1 MKKQSAGST
10 EKNNPPRIIESDL
23 AQLKGPRS
31 MVWSDCVGAGRIG
44 EGLRESWRKQLEQCH
59 REFGFRYL
67 RAHGLLH
74 DEMRVY
80 NEDKNGNP
88 VYNFMY
94 IDDVYDFLL
103 SIGMKPFVELGF
115 MPEKLASDNFK
126 DERDGKN
133 ENTVFWWKANVTPP
147 KKYEKW
153 DALIKTLVQHWTDRY
168 GAEEVKTWRFEV
180 WNEPNLNIFW
190 RLAEKDRLPE
200 YLKLYEHTAK
210 AVKSVNKD
218 YPVGGPSGAGPVFI
232 EELIDYC
239 NKKKLPLDF
248 ITYHTY
254 GLGDGPSGLDQY
266 GNRTL
271 YLHPSLHYVCDEAN
285 LPLPAIASKSKKKLP
300 VYITEWNSSYSP
312 VDPVHDS
319 FFAGPFILE
328 QLRNTESLDSMS
340 FWTFT
345 DIFEENGP
353 APRPFHG
360 GFGLISYQGVP
371 KAAYWAYK
379 YLSLLGGTETVSSD
393 KSSYVCR
400 DDKGGVQVLFWDL
413 THPTDGGKISNQQFF
428 FKTVPAVDKGEASVI
443 LHHLPAGQY
452 NVKVFMIGYQQN
464 DPYTLWLNA
473 GAPADLSRDDIEELK
488 KCSDMEP
495 VFQSDLNAEDMVT
508 LTMPIQANSVYF
520 ITLTP
525 IKLRPVAPVAKPAPA
540 KKAEPVKK
548 VEDKAPAKKAEPVK
562 KAEDKA
568 PAKKAEPVKKAED
581 KAPAKAAPPAKASE
595 KKAEL
600 VKKPEPAKKAE
611 PVKKAEVK
619 APAKP
624 AAKPAPAKPAA
635 KPAVPAKKAEV
646 KPPAKPTA
654 KPAPAK
660 AAPKAP
666 AKAAAKAPAKPA
678 AKPAAKAPV
687 KPAAK
692 PATKAPAKAPAKP
705 AAKPATKAPAK
716 APAKAAPKAP
726 VKPAAKPAT
735 KTPAKAPAKVAPQAP
750 AKPATKAPAKPA
762 AKAPAKAP
770 AKPAAK
776 PAAKAPAK
784 APAKPAAKV
793 PAKKAAKK

>member
-1 MKKQSAGST
+1 MKKQTAASPAK
-10 EKNNPPRIIESDL
+10 KNETRVIESDL
-23 AQLKGPRS
+23 SQLKGPRS

-44 EGLRESWRKQLEQCH
+44 EGLRESWRKQLEHCH
-59 REFGFRYL
+59 KEFGFRYL

-80 NEDKNGNP
+80 TEDKKGNP

-115 MPEKLASDNFK
+115 MPEKLASDSFK
-126 DERDGKN
+126 DERPNFN
-133 ENTVFWWKANVTPP
+133 EDTVFWWKANVTPP

-168 GAEEVKTWRFEV
+168 GADEVKTWRFEV

-266 GNRTL
+266 GNRKL
-271 YLHPSLHYVCDEAN
+271 FLHPSLHYVCDEAN
-285 LPLPAIASKSKKKLP
+285 KPLSAIVKKSKKKLP

-328 QLRNTESLDSMS
+328 QLRNTEALDSMS

-360 GFGLISYQGVP
+360 GFGLMSYQGIP

-379 YLSLLGGTETVSSD
+379 YLSLLGSTEVVSSD

-400 DDKGGVQVLFWDL
+400 DDKGGVQILFWDL
-413 THPTDGGKISNQQFF
+413 SHPTDGGKVSNQDFF
-428 FKTVPAVDKGEASVI
+428 FKTVPAADKGQASVV
-443 LHHLPAGQY
+443 LHNLPAGEY
-452 NVKVFMIGYQQN
+452 DIKVHMIGFQQN

-473 GAPADLSRDDIEELK
+473 GAPSDLTREDVEELK
-488 KCSDMEP
+488 KNSAMEP
-495 VFQSDLNAEDMVT
+495 VFQTAMKVQDKVT

-520 ITLTP
+520 ISLTP
-525 IKLRPVAPVAKPAPA
+525 IKLDPVKAAPVKKAEAKKAEAKPAAKPAEKPAPAKKVEAKPAAKPVAKPAPA
-540 KKAEPVKK
+540 KKAEEKPAA
-548 VEDKAPAKKAEPVK
+548 KAPAKKAEEK
-562 KAEDKA
+562 TAAKA
-568 PAKKAEPVKKAED
+568 PAKKAEVKPAP
-581 KAPAKAAPPAKASE
+581 KAPAKKSAPVKPVAKPSASA
-595 KKAEL
+595 KKAE
-600 VKKPEPAKKAE
+600 VKPAAPVKPVAKSAAPAKKSAPAKPVAKPAAPEKKSAPAKPVAKPAPAKKAE
-611 PVKKAEVK
+611 VKPAAKPVAKKSAPAPAKKAAPAPAKKVAPPK
-619 APAKP
+619 PAAKSAPKAPAKKVAPAPAKKAPAKTAPKAPAKKSAPAKP
-624 AAKPAPAKPAA
+624 AAKP
-635 KPAVPAKKAEV
+635 V
-646 KPPAKPTA
+646 
-654 KPAPAK
+654 
-660 AAPKAP
+660 
-666 AKAAAKAPAKPA
+666 
-678 AKPAAKAPV
+678 
-687 KPAAK
+687 AK
-692 PATKAPAKAPAKP
+692 PATKAPAKK
-705 AAKPATKAPAK
+705 
-716 APAKAAPKAP
+716 
-726 VKPAAKPAT
+726 
-735 KTPAKAPAKVAPQAP
+735 
-750 AKPATKAPAKPA
+750 
-762 AKAPAKAP
+762 
-770 AKPAAK
+770 
-776 PAAKAPAK
+776 
-784 APAKPAAKV
+784 
-793 PAKKAAKK
+793 PAKKK

>member
-1 MKKQSAGST
+1 MKKQTAASPAK
-10 EKNNPPRIIESDL
+10 KNETRVIESDL
-23 AQLKGPRS
+23 SQLKGPRS

-44 EGLRESWRKQLEQCH
+44 EGLRESWRKQLEHCH
-59 REFGFRYL
+59 KEFGFRYL

-80 NEDKNGNP
+80 TEDKKGNP

-115 MPEKLASDNFK
+115 MPEKLASDSFK
-126 DERDGKN
+126 DERPNFN
-133 ENTVFWWKANVTPP
+133 EDTVFWWKANVTPP

-168 GAEEVKTWRFEV
+168 GADEVKTWRFEV

-239 NKKKLPLDF
+239 NKKKVPLDF

-266 GNRTL
+266 GNRKL
-271 YLHPSLHYVCDEAN
+271 FLHPSLHYVCDSAN
-285 LPLPAIASKSKKKLP
+285 QPLPAIAKKGEKKLP

-328 QLRNTESLDSMS
+328 QLRNTEALDSMS

-360 GFGLISYQGVP
+360 GFGLMSYQGIP

-379 YLSLLGGTETVSSD
+379 YLSLLGSTEVVSSD

-400 DDKGGVQVLFWDL
+400 DEKGGVQILFWDL
-413 THPTDGGKISNQQFF
+413 SHPTNGGKVSNQDFF
-428 FKTVPAVDKGEASVI
+428 FKTVPATDKGQASVV
-443 LHHLPAGQY
+443 LHNLPAGEY
-452 NVKVFMIGYQQN
+452 DIKVHMIGFQQN

-473 GAPADLSRDDIEELK
+473 GAPSDLTREDVEELK
-488 KCSDMEP
+488 KNSAMEP
-495 VFQSDLNAEDMVT
+495 VFQTAMKVQDKVT
-508 LTMPIQANSVYF
+508 LTMPVQANSVYF
-520 ITLTP
+520 ISLTP
-525 IKLRPVAPVAKPAPA
+525 IKLDPVKAAPAKKAEVKKAESKPAAKPVEKAVSAKKAEAKPVAKPAAPVKKAEAKPVAKPVAKAPAKAAASAKKAAPVKPAAKSAPAKVASKPAAKPAAKAPSTPVAKPAAKAPAKKVAPAPAKKAPAKPVAMAPAKKAAPAPAKKAPAKPIAKPVAKPAPA
-540 KKAEPVKK
+540 KKA
-548 VEDKAPAKKAEPVK
+548 
-562 KAEDKA
+562 
-568 PAKKAEPVKKAED
+568 
-581 KAPAKAAPPAKASE
+581 
-595 KKAEL
+595 
-600 VKKPEPAKKAE
+600 
-611 PVKKAEVK
+611 
-619 APAKP
+619 PAKP
-624 AAKPAPAKPAA
+624 AAKPVVKAPVKKTPAKPVA
-635 KPAVPAKKAEV
+635 KPV
-646 KPPAKPTA
+646 A

-660 AAPKAP
+660 K
-666 AKAAAKAPAKPA
+666 
-678 AKPAAKAPV
+678 
-687 KPAAK
+687 
-692 PATKAPAKAPAKP
+692 
-705 AAKPATKAPAK
+705 
-716 APAKAAPKAP
+716 
-726 VKPAAKPAT
+726 
-735 KTPAKAPAKVAPQAP
+735 
-750 AKPATKAPAKPA
+750 
-762 AKAPAKAP
+762 
-770 AKPAAK
+770 
-776 PAAKAPAK
+776 
-784 APAKPAAKV
+784 
-793 PAKKAAKK
+793 PAKKK

>member
-1 MKKQSAGST
+1 MKKQTAVSPAK
-10 EKNNPPRIIESDL
+10 KNETRVIESDL

-44 EGLRESWRKQLEQCH
+44 EGLRESWRKQLEHCH
-59 REFGFRYL
+59 KEFGFRYL

-80 NEDKNGNP
+80 TEDKKGNP

-115 MPEKLASDNFK
+115 MPEKLASDSFK
-126 DERDGKN
+126 DERPNFN
-133 ENTVFWWKANVTPP
+133 EDTVFWWKANVTPP

-168 GAEEVKTWRFEV
+168 GADEVKTWRFEV

-239 NKKKLPLDF
+239 NKKKVPLDF

-266 GNRTL
+266 GNRKL
-271 YLHPSLHYVCDEAN
+271 FLHPSLHYVCDCAN
-285 LPLPAIASKSKKKLP
+285 QPLPAIVKKGKKKLP

-328 QLRNTESLDSMS
+328 QLRNTEALDSMS

-360 GFGLISYQGVP
+360 GFGLMSYQGIP

-379 YLSLLGGTETVSSD
+379 YLSLLGGTELVSSD

-400 DDKGGVQVLFWDL
+400 DEKGGVQVLFWDL
-413 THPTDGGKISNQQFF
+413 SHPTDGGKVSNQDFF
-428 FKTVPAVDKGEASVI
+428 FKTVPATNKGEASVV
-443 LHHLPAGQY
+443 LHHLPAGEY
-452 NVKVFMIGYQQN
+452 DVKVYMIGFQQN

-473 GAPADLSRDDIEELK
+473 GAPSDLTREDVEEIK
-488 KCSDMEP
+488 KNSAMEP
-495 VFQSDLNAEDMVT
+495 VFQSGIKVDGMVT
-508 LTMPIQANSVYF
+508 LTMPLQTNSVYF
-520 ITLTP
+520 INLTP
-525 IKLRPVAPVAKPAPA
+525 TKLTPVKPSPVKKAEAKPAEKAPAKKTEAKPAEKAPAKAAAKPAEKPAPA
-540 KKAEPVKK
+540 KKAEAKPAAKPAEK
-548 VEDKAPAKKAEPVK
+548 PAPAKKAEAKPAAK
-562 KAEDKA
+562 PAEKPA
-568 PAKKAEPVKKAED
+568 PAKKAEAKPAAKPAEKPAPAKKAEAKPAAKPAPANAD
-581 KAPAKAAPPAKASE
+581 SKAPAKAVA
-595 KKAEL
+595 
-600 VKKPEPAKKAE
+600 PAKKAA
-611 PVKKAEVK
+611 PAPAKKAAPAKPAVKPAPANAASKAPAKAVAPAKKAAPAPAKTAPAKPAVKPVAKAPAKPVAPAKK

-624 AAKPAPAKPAA
+624 AAKPT
-635 KPAVPAKKAEV
+635 PAKKV
-646 KPPAKPTA
+646 
-654 KPAPAK
+654 
-660 AAPKAP
+660 
-666 AKAAAKAPAKPA
+666 
-678 AKPAAKAPV
+678 
-687 KPAAK
+687 
-692 PATKAPAKAPAKP
+692 
-705 AAKPATKAPAK
+705 
-716 APAKAAPKAP
+716 
-726 VKPAAKPAT
+726 
-735 KTPAKAPAKVAPQAP
+735 
-750 AKPATKAPAKPA
+750 PAKPA
-762 AKAPAKAP
+762 AKAPAK
-770 AKPAAK
+770 
-776 PAAKAPAK
+776 
-784 APAKPAAKV
+784 
-793 PAKKAAKK
+793 KAAKKK

>member
-1 MKKQSAGST
+1 MKKQTAVSPAK
-10 EKNNPPRIIESDL
+10 KNEPRIIESDL
-23 AQLKGPRS
+23 TQLKGPRS

-44 EGLRESWRKQLEQCH
+44 EGLRDSWRKQLEHCH
-59 REFGFRYL
+59 KEFGFRYL

-80 NEDKNGNP
+80 TEDKNGKP

-115 MPEKLASDNFK
+115 MPEKLASVPSADTK
-126 DERDGKN
+126 PGDA
-133 ENTVFWWKANVTPP
+133 TVFWWKANVTPP
-147 KKYEKW
+147 AKYEKW
-153 DALIKTLVQHWTDRY
+153 DALIRTLVQHWTDRY
-168 GAEEVKTWRFEV
+168 GADELKTWRFEV

-190 RLAEKDRLPE
+190 RLSDEKRLPE

-254 GLGDGPSGLDQY
+254 GLGDGPSGLDQF
-266 GNRTL
+266 GNRKL
-271 YLHPSLHYVCDEAN
+271 FLHPSLHYVCDMAN
-285 LPLPAIASKSKKKLP
+285 QPLPAIVKKAKKKLP

-328 QLRNTESLDSMS
+328 QLRNTEALDSMS

-360 GFGLISYQGVP
+360 GFGLMSYQGIP

-379 YLSLLGGTETVSSD
+379 YLSLLGSTEVVSSD

-400 DDKGGVQVLFWDL
+400 DEKGGVQVLFWDL
-413 THPTDGGKISNQQFF
+413 THPTDGGKVSNQDFF
-428 FKTVPAVDKGEASVI
+428 FKTVPATANGEASVV
-443 LHHLPAGQY
+443 LHHLPAGEY
-452 NVKVFMIGYQQN
+452 DIKVFMIGHQQN

-473 GAPADLSRDDIEELK
+473 GAPADLTREDVEELK
-488 KCSDMEP
+488 KNSAMEP
-495 VFQSDLNAEDMVT
+495 VFQADMNVQDMVT
-508 LTMPIQANSVYF
+508 LTMPIQTNSVYF

-525 IKLRPVAPVAKPAPA
+525 KKLLPVKPAPAKATEPAKKAEAKAPAKPAPA
-540 KKAEPVKK
+540 KATEPAKKAEA
-548 VEDKAPAKKAEPVK
+548 KAPAKPAPAKAAEPAKKAEAKAPAKPAPAKAAEPVK
-562 KAEDKA
+562 KAEAKA
-568 PAKKAEPVKKAED
+568 PAKPAPAKAAEPVKKAEA
-581 KAPAKAAPPAKASE
+581 KAPAKPAAKPAAPAKSA
-595 KKAEL
+595 A
-600 VKKPEPAKKAE
+600 PAKKAE
-611 PVKKAEVK
+611 AK

-624 AAKPAPAKPAA
+624 AAKPAPAKAVAPAKKAPAKPAA
-635 KPAVPAKKAEV
+635 KPV
-646 KPPAKPTA
+646 
-654 KPAPAK
+654 
-660 AAPKAP
+660 P
-666 AKAAAKAPAKPA
+666 AKAAAPAKKAPAKPA
-678 AKPAAKAPV
+678 AKPAPAKAAV
-687 KPAAK
+687 PAK
-692 PATKAPAKAPAKP
+692 KAPAKP
-705 AAKPATKAPAK
+705 AAKPA
-716 APAKAAPKAP
+716 PAKAA
-726 VKPAAKPAT
+726 
-735 KTPAKAPAKVAPQAP
+735 APAK
-750 AKPATKAPAKPA
+750 
-762 AKAPAKAP
+762 KAP

-776 PAAKAPAK
+776 PAPAKAAAPAKK
-784 APAKPAAKV
+784 APAKPAAKPAPAKAAA
-793 PAKKAAKK
+793 PAKKAPAKPAAKKK

>member
-1 MKKQSAGST
+1 MKKQTAASPAK
-10 EKNNPPRIIESDL
+10 KNETRVIESDL
-23 AQLKGPRS
+23 SQLKGPRS

-44 EGLRESWRKQLEQCH
+44 EGLRESWRKQLEHCH
-59 REFGFRYL
+59 KEFGFRYL

-80 NEDKNGNP
+80 TEDKKGNP

-115 MPEKLASDNFK
+115 MPEKLASDSFK
-126 DERDGKN
+126 DERPNFN
-133 ENTVFWWKANVTPP
+133 EDTVFWWKANVTPP

-168 GAEEVKTWRFEV
+168 GADEVKTWRFEV

-266 GNRTL
+266 GNRKL
-271 YLHPSLHYVCDEAN
+271 FLHPSLHYVCDEAN
-285 LPLPAIASKSKKKLP
+285 KPLSAIVKKSKKKLP

-328 QLRNTESLDSMS
+328 QLRNTEALDSMS

-360 GFGLISYQGVP
+360 GFGLMSYQGIP

-379 YLSLLGGTETVSSD
+379 YLSLLGSTEVVSSD

-400 DDKGGVQVLFWDL
+400 DDKGGVQILFWDL
-413 THPTDGGKISNQQFF
+413 SHPTDGGKVSNQDFF
-428 FKTVPAVDKGEASVI
+428 FKTVPATDKGEASVV
-443 LHHLPAGQY
+443 LHHLPAGEY
-452 NVKVFMIGYQQN
+452 DIKVHMIGFQQN

-473 GAPADLSRDDIEELK
+473 GAPSDLTREDVEELK
-488 KCSDMEP
+488 KNSAMEP
-495 VFQSDLNAEDMVT
+495 VFQTAMKVQDKVT

-520 ITLTP
+520 ISLTP
-525 IKLRPVAPVAKPAPA
+525 IKLDPVKAAPVKKAEAKKAEAKPAAKPAEKPAPAKKVEAKPAAKPVAKPAPA
-540 KKAEPVKK
+540 KKAEEKPAA
-548 VEDKAPAKKAEPVK
+548 KAPAKKAEEK
-562 KAEDKA
+562 TAAKA
-568 PAKKAEPVKKAED
+568 PAKKAEVKPAP
-581 KAPAKAAPPAKASE
+581 KAPAKKSAPVKPVAKPSASA
-595 KKAEL
+595 KKAE
-600 VKKPEPAKKAE
+600 VKPAAPVKPVAKSAAPAKKSAPAKPVAKPAAPEKKSAPAKPVAKPAPAKKAE
-611 PVKKAEVK
+611 VKPAAKPVAKKSAPAPAKKAAPAPAKKVAPPK
-619 APAKP
+619 PAAKSAPKAPAKKVAPAPAKKAPAKTAPKAPAKKSAPAKP
-624 AAKPAPAKPAA
+624 AAKP
-635 KPAVPAKKAEV
+635 V
-646 KPPAKPTA
+646 
-654 KPAPAK
+654 
-660 AAPKAP
+660 
-666 AKAAAKAPAKPA
+666 
-678 AKPAAKAPV
+678 
-687 KPAAK
+687 AK
-692 PATKAPAKAPAKP
+692 PATKAPAKK
-705 AAKPATKAPAK
+705 
-716 APAKAAPKAP
+716 
-726 VKPAAKPAT
+726 
-735 KTPAKAPAKVAPQAP
+735 
-750 AKPATKAPAKPA
+750 
-762 AKAPAKAP
+762 
-770 AKPAAK
+770 
-776 PAAKAPAK
+776 
-784 APAKPAAKV
+784 
-793 PAKKAAKK
+793 PAKKK

>member
-1 MKKQSAGST
+1 MKKQTAVSPAT
-10 EKNNPPRIIESDL
+10 KNEPRVIESDL
-23 AQLKGPRS
+23 SQLKGPRS

-44 EGLRESWRKQLEQCH
+44 EGLRDSWRKQLEHCH
-59 REFGFRYL
+59 KEFGFRYL

-80 NEDKNGNP
+80 SEDKNGKP

-115 MPEKLASDNFK
+115 MPEKLASVPSADTK
-126 DERDGKN
+126 PGDA
-133 ENTVFWWKANVTPP
+133 TVFWWKANVTPP

-153 DALIKTLVQHWTDRY
+153 DALIKALVQHWTDRY
-168 GAEEVKTWRFEV
+168 GADELKTWRFEV

-190 RLAEKDRLPE
+190 RLSDDERLPE
-200 YLKLYEHTAK
+200 YLRLYEHTAK

-254 GLGDGPSGLDQY
+254 GLGDGPSGLDQF
-266 GNRTL
+266 GNRKL
-271 YLHPSLHYVCDEAN
+271 FLHESLHYVCDMAN
-285 LPLPAIASKSKKKLP
+285 QPLPAILKKGKKKLP

-328 QLRNTESLDSMS
+328 QLRNTEALDSMS

-360 GFGLISYQGVP
+360 GFGLMSYQGIP

-379 YLSLLGGTETVSSD
+379 YLSLLGNTEVVSSD

-413 THPTDGGKISNQQFF
+413 THPTDGGKVSNQDFF
-428 FKTVPAVDKGEASVI
+428 FKTVPATAKGEASVV
-443 LHHLPAGQY
+443 LHHLPAGEY
-452 NVKVFMIGYQQN
+452 DIKVFMIGFQQN

-473 GAPADLSRDDIEELK
+473 GAPVDLTREDVEELK
-488 KCSDMEP
+488 KNSAMEP
-495 VFQSDLNAEDMVT
+495 VFQSNMNIEGMVS
-508 LTMPIQANSVYF
+508 LTMPVQANSVYF

-525 IKLRPVAPVAKPAPA
+525 IKLAPVKPAPA
-540 KKAEPVKK
+540 KKEEA
-548 VEDKAPAKKAEPVK
+548 
-562 KAEDKA
+562 
-568 PAKKAEPVKKAED
+568 
-581 KAPAKAAPPAKASE
+581 
-595 KKAEL
+595 
-600 VKKPEPAKKAE
+600 
-611 PVKKAEVK
+611 K

-624 AAKPAPAKPAA
+624 AAKPAPAK
-635 KPAVPAKKAEV
+635 KGE
-646 KPPAKPTA
+646 
-654 KPAPAK
+654 
-660 AAPKAP
+660 
-666 AKAAAKAPAKPA
+666 AKAPAKPV
-678 AKPAAKAPV
+678 AKP
-687 KPAAK
+687 
-692 PATKAPAKAPAKP
+692 APAKAPAKP
-705 AAKPATKAPAK
+705 AAKPA
-716 APAKAAPKAP
+716 
-726 VKPAAKPAT
+726 
-735 KTPAKAPAKVAPQAP
+735 PAKV
-750 AKPATKAPAKPA
+750 PAKPA
-762 AKAPAKAP
+762 AKSAPAKAP
-770 AKPAAK
+770 AKPAVK
-776 PAAKAPAK
+776 PAPAK
-784 APAKPAAKV
+784 KG
-793 PAKKAAKK
+793 AKK

>member
-1 MKKQSAGST
+1 MKKQTAVSPAK
-10 EKNNPPRIIESDL
+10 KNEPRVIESDL
-23 AQLKGPRS
+23 SQLKGPRS

-44 EGLRESWRKQLEQCH
+44 EGLRDSWRKQLEHCH
-59 REFGFRYL
+59 KEFGFRYL

-80 NEDKNGNP
+80 SEDKKGNP

-115 MPEKLASDNFK
+115 MPEKLASDNFH
-126 DERDGKN
+126 DDRPDFN

-168 GAEEVKTWRFEV
+168 GAEELKTWRFEV

-190 RLAEKDRLPE
+190 RLSDDERLPE

-254 GLGDGPSGLDQY
+254 GLGDGPSGLDQF
-266 GNRTL
+266 GNRKL
-271 YLHPSLHYVCDEAN
+271 FLHPSLHYVCDMAN
-285 LPLPAIASKSKKKLP
+285 QPLPAIAKKGKKKLP

-328 QLRNTESLDSMS
+328 QLRNTEALDSMS

-360 GFGLISYQGVP
+360 GFGLMSYQGIP

-379 YLSLLGGTETVSSD
+379 YLSLLGSTEVVSSD

-413 THPTDGGKISNQQFF
+413 THPTDGGKVSNQDFF
-428 FKTVPAVDKGEASVI
+428 FKTVPATAKGEASVV
-443 LHHLPAGQY
+443 LHHLPAGEY
-452 NVKVFMIGYQQN
+452 NIKVFMIGFQQN

-473 GAPADLSRDDIEELK
+473 GAPVDLTREDVEELK
-488 KCSDMEP
+488 KNSAMEP
-495 VFQSDLNAEDMVT
+495 VFQSDMSIEGMVT
-508 LTMPIQANSVYF
+508 LTMPVQANSVYF

-525 IKLRPVAPVAKPAPA
+525 TKLAPVKAAPAKKAETKPAAKPAEKAPAKPASKPAPAKEAAPAKKAAEKAPVKPAAKPAPA
-540 KKAEPVKK
+540 KKA
-548 VEDKAPAKKAEPVK
+548 VE
-562 KAEDKA
+562 
-568 PAKKAEPVKKAED
+568 
-581 KAPAKAAPPAKASE
+581 
-595 KKAEL
+595 
-600 VKKPEPAKKAE
+600 
-611 PVKKAEVK
+611 K

-624 AAKPAPAKPAA
+624 AAKPAPAK
-635 KPAVPAKKAEV
+635 KAVE
-646 KPPAKPTA
+646 
-654 KPAPAK
+654 
-660 AAPKAP
+660 
-666 AKAAAKAPAKPA
+666 KAPAKPA
-678 AKPAAKAPV
+678 AKPAPAK
-687 KPAAK
+687 
-692 PATKAPAKAPAKP
+692 KAPAKP
-705 AAKPATKAPAK
+705 AAKPAPAK
-716 APAKAAPKAP
+716 
-726 VKPAAKPAT
+726 
-735 KTPAKAPAKVAPQAP
+735 
-750 AKPATKAPAKPA
+750 
-762 AKAPAKAP
+762 KAP

-776 PAAKAPAK
+776 PAPAK
-784 APAKPAAKV
+784 QGG
-793 PAKKAAKK
+793 KK

>member
-1 MKKQSAGST
+1 MKKQTAASPAK
-10 EKNNPPRIIESDL
+10 KNETRVIESDL
-23 AQLKGPRS
+23 SQLKGPRS

-44 EGLRESWRKQLEQCH
+44 EGLRESWRKQLEHCH
-59 REFGFRYL
+59 KEFGFRYL

-80 NEDKNGNP
+80 TEDKKGNP

-115 MPEKLASDNFK
+115 MPEKLASDKFK
-126 DERDGKN
+126 DERADFN
-133 ENTVFWWKANVTPP
+133 EDTVFWWKANVTPP

-168 GAEEVKTWRFEV
+168 GADEVKTWRFEV

-239 NKKKLPLDF
+239 NKKKVPLDF

-266 GNRTL
+266 GNRKL
-271 YLHPSLHYVCDEAN
+271 FLHPSLHYVCDEAN
-285 LPLPAIASKSKKKLP
+285 KPLSAIVKKGKKKLP

-328 QLRNTESLDSMS
+328 QLRNTEALDSMS

-360 GFGLISYQGVP
+360 GFGLMSYQGIP

-379 YLSLLGGTETVSSD
+379 YLSLLGSTELVSSD

-400 DDKGGVQVLFWDL
+400 DEKGGVQVLFWDL
-413 THPTDGGKISNQQFF
+413 SHPTDGGKVSNQDFF
-428 FKTVPAVDKGEASVI
+428 FKTVPAANKGEASVV
-443 LHHLPAGQY
+443 LHHLPAGEY
-452 NVKVFMIGYQQN
+452 DVKVYMIGFQQN

-473 GAPADLSRDDIEELK
+473 GAPADLTREDVEEIK
-488 KCSDMEP
+488 KNSAMEP
-495 VFQSDLNAEDMVT
+495 VFQSGIKVDGMVT

-520 ITLTP
+520 ISLTP
-525 IKLRPVAPVAKPAPA
+525 IKLAPVKAAPVKKAEAKPAAKPVEKAAPA
-540 KKAEPVKK
+540 KKAEAKHA
-548 VEDKAPAKKAEPVK
+548 EKAPAEKAEPKKAEAKPVAK
-562 KAEDKA
+562 
-568 PAKKAEPVKKAED
+568 PAAKPV
-581 KAPAKAAPPAKASE
+581 
-595 KKAEL
+595 
-600 VKKPEPAKKAE
+600 
-611 PVKKAEVK
+611 
-619 APAKP
+619 AKP
-624 AAKPAPAKPAA
+624 AAKPAPAK
-635 KPAVPAKKAEV
+635 KAEV
-646 KPPAKPTA
+646 KPAAKVAPAKKSAPVKASDKSVA
-654 KPAPAK
+654 KPVAKPAAKASAKPVAKPAAKPVAKAVANPAAPAKKSAPAKASAKPVAKASAKKAAPAPAK
-660 AAPKAP
+660 KSAPAKASAKPVAKAP
-666 AKAAAKAPAKPA
+666 AKKAAPAPAKKSAPAKASAKPVAKAPAKKAAPAKPA
-678 AKPAAKAPV
+678 AK
-687 KPAAK
+687 
-692 PATKAPAKAPAKP
+692 
-705 AAKPATKAPAK
+705 
-716 APAKAAPKAP
+716 
-726 VKPAAKPAT
+726 
-735 KTPAKAPAKVAPQAP
+735 
-750 AKPATKAPAKPA
+750 

-770 AKPAAK
+770 AKK
-776 PAAKAPAK
+776 
-784 APAKPAAKV
+784 
-793 PAKKAAKK
+793 AKK

>member
-1 MKKQSAGST
+1 MKKQTAASPAK
-10 EKNNPPRIIESDL
+10 KNETRVIESDL
-23 AQLKGPRS
+23 SQLKGPRS

-44 EGLRESWRKQLEQCH
+44 EGLRESWRKQLEHCH
-59 REFGFRYL
+59 KEFGFRYL

-80 NEDKNGNP
+80 TEDKKGNP

-115 MPEKLASDNFK
+115 MPEKLASDSFK
-126 DERDGKN
+126 DERPDFN
-133 ENTVFWWKANVTPP
+133 EDTVFWWKANVTPP

-153 DALIKTLVQHWTDRY
+153 DALIRTLVQHWTDRY
-168 GAEEVKTWRFEV
+168 GADEVKTWRFEV

-239 NKKKLPLDF
+239 NKKKVPLDF

-266 GNRTL
+266 GNRKL
-271 YLHPSLHYVCDEAN
+271 FLHPSLHYVCDSAN
-285 LPLPAIASKSKKKLP
+285 QPLPAIVKKGKKKLP

-328 QLRNTESLDSMS
+328 QLRNTEALDSMS

-360 GFGLISYQGVP
+360 GFGLMSYQGIP

-379 YLSLLGGTETVSSD
+379 YLSLLGNTELVSSD

-400 DDKGGVQVLFWDL
+400 DEKGGVQVLFWDL
-413 THPTDGGKISNQQFF
+413 SHPTDGGKVSNQDFF
-428 FKTVPAVDKGEASVI
+428 FKTVPATNKGEASVV
-443 LHHLPAGQY
+443 LHHLPAGEY
-452 NVKVFMIGYQQN
+452 DVKVHMIGFQQN

-473 GAPADLSRDDIEELK
+473 GAPADLTREDVEEIK
-488 KCSDMEP
+488 KNSAMEP
-495 VFQSDLNAEDMVT
+495 VFQSGIKVDGMVT

-520 ITLTP
+520 ISLTP
-525 IKLRPVAPVAKPAPA
+525 TKLAPVKAAPAKTAEAKPAAKPVEKAAPAKTAEAKPAAKPVEKAAPA
-540 KKAEPVKK
+540 KKAE
-548 VEDKAPAKKAEPVK
+548 
-562 KAEDKA
+562 
-568 PAKKAEPVKKAED
+568 
-581 KAPAKAAPPAKASE
+581 
-595 KKAEL
+595 
-600 VKKPEPAKKAE
+600 
-611 PVKKAEVK
+611 
-619 APAKP
+619 AKP
-624 AAKPAPAKPAA
+624 AAKPVEKAAPAKKPEAKTAEKAPVKAAAPAKKEEVKPAA
-635 KPAVPAKKAEV
+635 KAAPAKKAEV
-646 KPPAKPTA
+646 KPAAPAKKAAPAKPVA
-654 KPAPAK
+654 KPV
-660 AAPKAP
+660 
-666 AKAAAKAPAKPA
+666 AKAPAKPVA
-678 AKPAAKAPV
+678 KAVAKPVAPAKKAAPAKAPV
-687 KPAAK
+687 KPV
-692 PATKAPAKAPAKP
+692 AKAPAK
-705 AAKPATKAPAK
+705 KAS
-716 APAKAAPKAP
+716 P
-726 VKPAAKPAT
+726 V
-735 KTPAKAPAKVAPQAP
+735 
-750 AKPATKAPAKPA
+750 KAPAKPVAKA
-762 AKAPAKAP
+762 APAKKSAPAKPVAKPASKPVAPAKKSAPVKAPAKKSAP
-770 AKPAAK
+770 AKPVAK
-776 PAAKAPAK
+776 AKAPVKAPAK
-784 APAKPAAKV
+784 K
-793 PAKKAAKK
+793 AKK

>member
-1 MKKQSAGST
+1 MKKQTAVSPAK
-10 EKNNPPRIIESDL
+10 KNEPRVIESDL
-23 AQLKGPRS
+23 SQLKGPRS

-44 EGLRESWRKQLEQCH
+44 EGLRESWRKQLEHCH
-59 REFGFRYL
+59 KEFGFRYL

-80 NEDKNGNP
+80 SEDKNGKP

-115 MPEKLASDNFK
+115 MPEKLASVPSADTK
-126 DERDGKN
+126 PGDA
-133 ENTVFWWKANVTPP
+133 TVFWWKANVTPP

-168 GAEEVKTWRFEV
+168 GAEELKTWRFEV

-190 RLAEKDRLPE
+190 RLSDEERLPE

-254 GLGDGPSGLDQY
+254 GLGDGPSGLDQF
-266 GNRTL
+266 GNRKL
-271 YLHPSLHYVCDEAN
+271 FLHPSLHYVCDMAN
-285 LPLPAIASKSKKKLP
+285 QPLPVIEKKGKKKLP

-328 QLRNTESLDSMS
+328 QLRNTEALDSMS

-360 GFGLISYQGVP
+360 GFGLMSYQGIP

-379 YLSLLGGTETVSSD
+379 YLSLLGNTEVVSSD

-413 THPTDGGKISNQQFF
+413 THPTDGGKVSNQDFF
-428 FKTVPAVDKGEASVI
+428 FKTVPATANGETSVI
-443 LHHLPAGQY
+443 LHHLPAGKY
-452 NVKVFMIGYQQN
+452 DIKVFMIGFQQN

-473 GAPADLSRDDIEELK
+473 GAPTDLTREDVEELK
-488 KCSDMEP
+488 KNSAMEP
-495 VFQSDLNAEDMVT
+495 VFQSDMDVEGMVT
-508 LTMPIQANSVYF
+508 LTMPVQTNSVYF

-525 IKLRPVAPVAKPAPA
+525 IKLAPVKAAPARKAEAKPAVKAPEKKAEAKPVAKPAENPAPA
-540 KKAEPVKK
+540 KAAE
-548 VEDKAPAKKAEPVK
+548 KAPAKKAE
-562 KAEDKA
+562 
-568 PAKKAEPVKKAED
+568 
-581 KAPAKAAPPAKASE
+581 AKAAAKPAE
-595 KKAEL
+595 KP
-600 VKKPEPAKKAE
+600 VPA
-611 PVKKAEVK
+611 KKAEVK

-624 AAKPAPAKPAA
+624 AAKPAPAKKAEVKAPAKPAA
-635 KPAVPAKKAEV
+635 KPAPAKKAEVKAPAKPAAKPAPAKATEKAPAKKAEAKAPVKPVAKPAAKPAAKTAPAKAAPAKKAEVKAPAKPVPAKKAEV
-646 KPPAKPTA
+646 KAPAKPAA

-660 AAPKAP
+660 KAEVKAP
-666 AKAAAKAPAKPA
+666 AKPAAKPAPAKKPAAKPAAKPAPAKKAEAKAPAKPA
-678 AKPAAKAPV
+678 AKPAAK
-687 KPAAK
+687 
-692 PATKAPAKAPAKP
+692 TAPAKKGG
-705 AAKPATKAPAK
+705 
-716 APAKAAPKAP
+716 
-726 VKPAAKPAT
+726 
-735 KTPAKAPAKVAPQAP
+735 
-750 AKPATKAPAKPA
+750 
-762 AKAPAKAP
+762 
-770 AKPAAK
+770 
-776 PAAKAPAK
+776 
-784 APAKPAAKV
+784 
-793 PAKKAAKK
+793 KK

>member
-1 MKKQSAGST
+1 MKKQTAASPAK
-10 EKNNPPRIIESDL
+10 KNEPRVIESDL
-23 AQLKGPRS
+23 SQLKGPRS

-44 EGLRESWRKQLEQCH
+44 EGLRDSWRKQLEHCH
-59 REFGFRYL
+59 KEFGFRYL

-80 NEDKNGNP
+80 TEDKKGNP

-115 MPEKLASDNFK
+115 MPEKLASASFK

-133 ENTVFWWKANVTPP
+133 EDTVFWWKANVTPP

-153 DALIKTLVQHWTDRY
+153 DALIRTLVQHWTDRY
-168 GAEEVKTWRFEV
+168 GANEVKTWRFEV

-266 GNRTL
+266 GNRKL
-271 YLHPSLHYVCDEAN
+271 FLHSSLHYVSDCAN
-285 LPLPAIASKSKKKLP
+285 QPLQAIAKKGKKKLP

-360 GFGLISYQGVP
+360 GFGLMSYQGIP

-379 YLSLLGGTETVSSD
+379 YLSLLGSTEVVSSD

-400 DDKGGVQVLFWDL
+400 DEKGGVQVLFWDL
-413 THPTDGGKISNQQFF
+413 SHPTDGGKVSNQDFF
-428 FKTVPAVDKGEASVI
+428 FKTVPAADKGKASVV
-443 LHHLPAGQY
+443 LHNLPAGEY
-452 NVKVFMIGYQQN
+452 DIKVHMIGFQQN

-473 GAPADLSRDDIEELK
+473 GAPSDLTREDVEELK
-488 KCSDMEP
+488 KNSAMDP
-495 VFQSDLNAEDMVT
+495 VFQTSMKVQDMVT

-520 ITLTP
+520 ISLTP
-525 IKLRPVAPVAKPAPA
+525 IKLDPVKAAPA
-540 KKAEPVKK
+540 KKADTKPAAKPV
-548 VEDKAPAKKAEPVK
+548 EQAAPAKKA
-562 KAEDKA
+562 DT
-568 PAKKAEPVKKAED
+568 
-581 KAPAKAAPPAKASE
+581 
-595 KKAEL
+595 
-600 VKKPEPAKKAE
+600 
-611 PVKKAEVK
+611 
-619 APAKP
+619 
-624 AAKPAPAKPAA
+624 
-635 KPAVPAKKAEV
+635 KPAVLPKKS
-646 KPPAKPTA
+646 T
-654 KPAPAK
+654 
-660 AAPKAP
+660 
-666 AKAAAKAPAKPA
+666 
-678 AKPAAKAPV
+678 
-687 KPAAK
+687 
-692 PATKAPAKAPAKP
+692 PAKAPAKP
-705 AAKPATKAPAK
+705 
-716 APAKAAPKAP
+716 
-726 VKPAAKPAT
+726 V
-735 KTPAKAPAKVAPQAP
+735 
-750 AKPATKAPAKPA
+750 AKPA

-770 AKPAAK
+770 AKPVAKPEAKAPAKAPAKPVAK

-784 APAKPAAKV
+784 APAKSVAKPAAKAPAKAAPAKAPAKPV
-793 PAKKAAKK
+793 AKPAAKAPAKKAAPAKASAKAVAKPAAKAPAKKAKK

>member
-1 MKKQSAGST
+1 MKKQTAASPAK
-10 EKNNPPRIIESDL
+10 KNETRVIESDL
-23 AQLKGPRS
+23 SQLKGPRS

-44 EGLRESWRKQLEQCH
+44 EGLRESWRKQLEHCH
-59 REFGFRYL
+59 KEFGFRYL

-80 NEDKNGNP
+80 TEDKKGNP

-115 MPEKLASDNFK
+115 MPEKLASDSFK
-126 DERDGKN
+126 DERPDFN
-133 ENTVFWWKANVTPP
+133 EDTVFWWKANVTPP

-153 DALIKTLVQHWTDRY
+153 DALIRTLVQHWTDRY
-168 GAEEVKTWRFEV
+168 GADEVKTWRFEV

-239 NKKKLPLDF
+239 NEKKVPLDF

-266 GNRTL
+266 GNRKL
-271 YLHPSLHYVCDEAN
+271 FLHPSLHYVCDSAN
-285 LPLPAIASKSKKKLP
+285 QPLPAIVKKGKKKLP

-328 QLRNTESLDSMS
+328 QLRNTEALDSMS

-360 GFGLISYQGVP
+360 GFGLMSYQGIP

-379 YLSLLGGTETVSSD
+379 YLSLLGNTELVSSD

-400 DDKGGVQVLFWDL
+400 DEKGGVQVLFWDL
-413 THPTDGGKISNQQFF
+413 SHPTDGGKVSNQDFF
-428 FKTVPAVDKGEASVI
+428 FKTVPATNKGEASVV
-443 LHHLPAGQY
+443 LHHLPAGEY
-452 NVKVFMIGYQQN
+452 DVKVHMIGFQQN

-473 GAPADLSRDDIEELK
+473 GAPADLTREDVEEIK
-488 KCSDMEP
+488 KNSAMEP
-495 VFQSDLNAEDMVT
+495 VFQSGIKVDGMVT

-520 ITLTP
+520 ISLTP
-525 IKLRPVAPVAKPAPA
+525 TKLAPVKAAPAKTAEAKPAAKPVEKAAPAKTAEAKPAAKPVEKAAPA
-540 KKAEPVKK
+540 KKAE
-548 VEDKAPAKKAEPVK
+548 
-562 KAEDKA
+562 
-568 PAKKAEPVKKAED
+568 
-581 KAPAKAAPPAKASE
+581 
-595 KKAEL
+595 
-600 VKKPEPAKKAE
+600 
-611 PVKKAEVK
+611 
-619 APAKP
+619 AKP
-624 AAKPAPAKPAA
+624 AAKPVEKAAPAKKPEAKTAEKAPVKAAAPAKKEEVKPAA
-635 KPAVPAKKAEV
+635 KAAPAKKAEV
-646 KPPAKPTA
+646 KPAAPAKKAAPAKPVA
-654 KPAPAK
+654 KPV
-660 AAPKAP
+660 
-666 AKAAAKAPAKPA
+666 AKAPAKPVA
-678 AKPAAKAPV
+678 KAVAKPVAPAKKVAPAKAPV
-687 KPAAK
+687 KPV
-692 PATKAPAKAPAKP
+692 AKAPAK
-705 AAKPATKAPAK
+705 KAS
-716 APAKAAPKAP
+716 P
-726 VKPAAKPAT
+726 V
-735 KTPAKAPAKVAPQAP
+735 
-750 AKPATKAPAKPA
+750 KAPAKPVAKA
-762 AKAPAKAP
+762 APAKKSAPAKPVAKPASKPVAPAKKSAPVKAPAKKSAP
-770 AKPAAK
+770 AKPVAK
-776 PAAKAPAK
+776 AKAPVKAPAK
-784 APAKPAAKV
+784 K
-793 PAKKAAKK
+793 AKK

>member
-1 MKKQSAGST
+1 MKKQSAVST
-10 EKNNPPRIIESDL
+10 DKKKAPRIIESDL

-59 REFGFRYL
+59 KEFGFRYL

-80 NEDKNGNP
+80 NEDKNGKP

-115 MPEKLASDNFK
+115 MPEKLASKPAPEFDN
-126 DERDGKN
+126 G
-133 ENTVFWWKANVTPP
+133 TVFWWKANVTPP
-147 KKYEKW
+147 AKYEKW
-153 DALIKTLVQHWTDRY
+153 DALVKALVQHWTDRY

-180 WNEPNLNIFW
+180 WNEPNLEIFW
-190 RLAEKDRLPE
+190 RLSEEKRLPE
-200 YLKLYEHTAK
+200 YLKLYEHTVK

-254 GLGDGPSGLDQY
+254 GLGDGPSGLDQF

-271 YLHPSLHYVCDEAN
+271 YLNPSLHYVCDEAN
-285 LPLPAIASKSKKKLP
+285 QPLPAIKAKGQKKLP

-328 QLRNTESLDSMS
+328 QLRNTEALDSMS

-360 GFGLISYQGVP
+360 GFGLMSYQGVP

-379 YLSLLGGTETVSSD
+379 YLSLLGGTELVSSD

-400 DDKGGVQVLFWDL
+400 DEKGGIQVLFWDL
-413 THPTDGGKISNQQFF
+413 THPTDGGKVSNQQFF
-428 FKTVPAVDKGEASVI
+428 FKTVPASDKGKASVI
-443 LHHLPAGQY
+443 LHHVPAGEY
-452 NVKVFMIGYQQN
+452 DVKVFMIGCQQS

-473 GAPADLSRDDIEELK
+473 GSPNDLSREDIEELK
-488 KCSDMEP
+488 KCSAMEP
-495 VFQSDLNAEDMVT
+495 VFQSALSADGMVT
-508 LTMPIQANSVYF
+508 LTMPIQTNSVYF

-525 IKLRPVAPVAKPAPA
+525 TKLFP
-540 KKAEPVKK
+540 KKAEPAKQPEPVKK
-548 VEDKAPAKKAEPVK
+548 AEAPAKKAEPVK
-562 KAEDKA
+562 KAEA
-568 PAKKAEPVKKAED
+568 PAKKAEPVKKAE
-581 KAPAKAAPPAKASE
+581 A
-595 KKAEL
+595 
-600 VKKPEPAKKAE
+600 PAKKAE
-611 PVKKAEVK
+611 PVKKAEKAPAKSAAKPAPAKKAEVK

-624 AAKPAPAKPAA
+624 AAKPAP
-635 KPAVPAKKAEV
+635 VKKAE
-646 KPPAKPTA
+646 
-654 KPAPAK
+654 
-660 AAPKAP
+660 
-666 AKAAAKAPAKPA
+666 KAPAKPA
-678 AKPAAKAPV
+678 AKPAPAK
-687 KPAAK
+687 
-692 PATKAPAKAPAKP
+692 KAEKAPAKP
-705 AAKPATKAPAK
+705 AAKPVAK
-716 APAKAAPKAP
+716 APVKTPA
-726 VKPAAKPAT
+726 KPAAKPAPV
-735 KTPAKAPAKVAPQAP
+735 KKAA
-750 AKPATKAPAKPA
+750 KAPAKPA
-762 AKAPAKAP
+762 PAKKAEKAVAKAPAKAP

-776 PAAKAPAK
+776 PVVKAPAK
-784 APAKPAAKV
+784 APAKKAT
-793 PAKKAAKK
+793 KK

>member
-1 MKKQSAGST
+1 MKKQTAVSPAK
-10 EKNNPPRIIESDL
+10 KNEPRVIESDL
-23 AQLKGPRS
+23 SQLKGPRS

-44 EGLRESWRKQLEQCH
+44 EGLRDSWRKQLEHCH
-59 REFGFRYL
+59 KEFGFRYL

-80 NEDKNGNP
+80 SEDKNGKP

-94 IDDVYDFLL
+94 IDYVYDFLL

-115 MPEKLASDNFK
+115 MPEKLASGKFK
-126 DERDGKN
+126 DERPDKN

-147 KKYEKW
+147 EKYEKW

-168 GAEEVKTWRFEV
+168 GADEVKTWRFEV

-266 GNRTL
+266 GNRKL
-271 YLHPSLHYVCDEAN
+271 FLHPSLHYVSDCAN
-285 LPLPAIASKSKKKLP
+285 QPLPAIAKKGKKKLP

-328 QLRNTESLDSMS
+328 QLRNTEALDSMS

-360 GFGLISYQGVP
+360 GFGLMSYQGIP

-379 YLSLLGGTETVSSD
+379 YLSLLGSAEFVSSD
-393 KSSYVCR
+393 ASSYVCR
-400 DDKGGVQVLFWDL
+400 DEKGGVQVLFWDL
-413 THPTDGGKISNQQFF
+413 THPTNGGKVSNQDFF
-428 FKTVPAVDKGEASVI
+428 FKTVPATEKGEASVI
-443 LHHLPAGQY
+443 LHHLPAGEY
-452 NVKVFMIGYQQN
+452 NIKIYMIGYQQN

-473 GAPADLSRDDIEELK
+473 GAPADLTREDVEELK
-488 KCSDMEP
+488 KNSAMEP
-495 VFQSDLNAEDMVT
+495 VFQSDMNVEGMLT

-520 ITLTP
+520 ISLTP
-525 IKLRPVAPVAKPAPA
+525 IKL
-540 KKAEPVKK
+540 
-548 VEDKAPAKKAEPVK
+548 
-562 KAEDKA
+562 
-568 PAKKAEPVKKAED
+568 
-581 KAPAKAAPPAKASE
+581 
-595 KKAEL
+595 
-600 VKKPEPAKKAE
+600 
-611 PVKKAEVK
+611 
-619 APAKP
+619 
-624 AAKPAPAKPAA
+624 
-635 KPAVPAKKAEV
+635 
-646 KPPAKPTA
+646 
-654 KPAPAK
+654 
-660 AAPKAP
+660 
-666 AKAAAKAPAKPA
+666 
-678 AKPAAKAPV
+678 APV

-692 PATKAPAKAPAKP
+692 PAPTKKAEAKAPAKP
-705 AAKPATKAPAK
+705 AEKPAPAKKAEAK
-716 APAKAAPKAP
+716 APAKPS
-726 VKPAAKPAT
+726 
-735 KTPAKAPAKVAPQAP
+735 PAKAV
-750 AKPATKAPAKPA
+750 
-762 AKAPAKAP
+762 AKAP
-770 AKPAAK
+770 AKPAEK
-776 PAAKAPAK
+776 PAPAKKAEAKAPAK
-784 APAKPAAKV
+784 KAPAKKI
-793 PAKKAAKK
+793 AKK

>member
-1 MKKQSAGST
+1 MKKQTAVSPAK
-10 EKNNPPRIIESDL
+10 KNEPRVIESDL
-23 AQLKGPRS
+23 LQLKGPRS

-44 EGLRESWRKQLEQCH
+44 EGLRDSWRKQLEHCH
-59 REFGFRYL
+59 KEFGFRYL

-80 NEDKNGNP
+80 TEDKKGNP

-115 MPEKLASDNFK
+115 MPEKLASDSFK

-133 ENTVFWWKANVTPP
+133 EDTVFWWKANVTPP

-153 DALIKTLVQHWTDRY
+153 DDLIKTLVQHWTDRY
-168 GAEEVKTWRFEV
+168 GADEVKTWRFEV

-239 NKKKLPLDF
+239 NKKKVPLDF

-266 GNRTL
+266 GNRKL
-271 YLHPSLHYVCDEAN
+271 FLHESLHYVCDCAN
-285 LPLPAIASKSKKKLP
+285 QPLPAIVKKGKKKLP

-328 QLRNTESLDSMS
+328 QLRNTEALDSMS

-360 GFGLISYQGVP
+360 GFGLMSYQGIP

-379 YLSLLGGTETVSSD
+379 YLSLLGNTEIVSSD

-400 DDKGGVQVLFWDL
+400 DEKGGVQVLFWDL
-413 THPTDGGKISNQQFF
+413 SHPTDGGKVSNQDFF
-428 FKTVPAVDKGEASVI
+428 FKTVPAADKGEASVV
-443 LHHLPAGQY
+443 LHNLPAGEY
-452 NVKVFMIGYQQN
+452 DIKVHMIGFQQN

-473 GAPADLSRDDIEELK
+473 GAPSDLTREDVEELK
-488 KCSDMEP
+488 KNSAMEP
-495 VFQSDLNAEDMVT
+495 VFQANMKVQDMVT
-508 LTMPIQANSVYF
+508 LTMPLQANSVYF
-520 ITLTP
+520 ISLTP
-525 IKLRPVAPVAKPAPA
+525 IKLAPVKAAPA
-540 KKAEPVKK
+540 KKAEAKKTEAKPAEKAPEKKAEVKAPVKPAAK
-548 VEDKAPAKKAEPVK
+548 SAPEKKAEAKAPAKPAAKP
-562 KAEDKA
+562 A
-568 PAKKAEPVKKAED
+568 PA
-581 KAPAKAAPPAKASE
+581 
-595 KKAEL
+595 
-600 VKKPEPAKKAE
+600 
-611 PVKKAEVK
+611 KKAEVK

-624 AAKPAPAKPAA
+624 AAKPAPAK
-635 KPAVPAKKAEV
+635 KAEV
-646 KPPAKPTA
+646 KPVA

-660 AAPKAP
+660 KVEVKAP
-666 AKAAAKAPAKPA
+666 AKPAAKPVTKAPAKPAAKPVTTKKAEAKAPAKPA
-678 AKPAAKAPV
+678 AKPAPKAPA

-692 PATKAPAKAPAKP
+692 PVTTKKAEAKAPAKP
-705 AAKPATKAPAK
+705 AAKPVTKAPA
-716 APAKAAPKAP
+716 
-726 VKPAAKPAT
+726 KPAAKPAP
-735 KTPAKAPAKVAPQAP
+735 KAP
-750 AKPATKAPAKPA
+750 AKPAAKPAPKAPAKPVAKTAPKAPAKPA
-762 AKAPAKAP
+762 AKAPAK
-770 AKPAAK
+770 
-776 PAAKAPAK
+776 KAS
-784 APAKPAAKV
+784 
-793 PAKKAAKK
+793 KK

>member
-1 MKKQSAGST
+1 MKKQTAASPAK
-10 EKNNPPRIIESDL
+10 KNETRVIESDL
-23 AQLKGPRS
+23 SQLKGPRS

-44 EGLRESWRKQLEQCH
+44 EGLRESWRKQLEHCH
-59 REFGFRYL
+59 KEFGFRYL

-80 NEDKNGNP
+80 TEDKKGNP

-115 MPEKLASDNFK
+115 MPEKLASDKFK
-126 DERDGKN
+126 DERADFN
-133 ENTVFWWKANVTPP
+133 EDTVFWWKANVTPP

-168 GAEEVKTWRFEV
+168 GADEVKTWRFEV

-239 NKKKLPLDF
+239 NKKKVPLDF

-266 GNRTL
+266 GNRKL
-271 YLHPSLHYVCDEAN
+271 FLHPSLHYVCDEAN
-285 LPLPAIASKSKKKLP
+285 KPLSAIVKKGKKKLP

-328 QLRNTESLDSMS
+328 QLRNTEALDSMS

-360 GFGLISYQGVP
+360 GFGLMSYQGIP

-379 YLSLLGGTETVSSD
+379 YLSLLGSTELVSSD

-400 DDKGGVQVLFWDL
+400 DEKGGVQVLFWDL
-413 THPTDGGKISNQQFF
+413 SHPTDGGKVSNQDFF
-428 FKTVPAVDKGEASVI
+428 FKTVPAANKGEASVV
-443 LHHLPAGQY
+443 LHHLPAGEY
-452 NVKVFMIGYQQN
+452 DVKVYMIGFQQN

-473 GAPADLSRDDIEELK
+473 GAPADLTREDVEEIK
-488 KCSDMEP
+488 KNSAMEP
-495 VFQSDLNAEDMVT
+495 VFQSGIKVDGMVT

-520 ITLTP
+520 ISLTP
-525 IKLRPVAPVAKPAPA
+525 IKLAPVKAAPVKKAEAKPAAKPVEKAAPA
-540 KKAEPVKK
+540 KKAEAKHA
-548 VEDKAPAKKAEPVK
+548 EKAPAEKAEPKKAEAKPAAKPAAKPV
-562 KAEDKA
+562 
-568 PAKKAEPVKKAED
+568 
-581 KAPAKAAPPAKASE
+581 
-595 KKAEL
+595 
-600 VKKPEPAKKAE
+600 
-611 PVKKAEVK
+611 
-619 APAKP
+619 AKP
-624 AAKPAPAKPAA
+624 AAKPAPAK
-635 KPAVPAKKAEV
+635 KAEV
-646 KPPAKPTA
+646 KPAAKVAPAKKSAPVKAPDKSVA
-654 KPAPAK
+654 KPVAKPAAKPVAKPAAKPVAKAVANPAAPAKKSAPVKPVAKPVAKAPAKKAAPAPAK
-660 AAPKAP
+660 KSAPAKASAKPVAKAP
-666 AKAAAKAPAKPA
+666 AKKAAPAPAKKTPVKPVAKPVAKAPAKKAAPAKPA
-678 AKPAAKAPV
+678 AK
-687 KPAAK
+687 
-692 PATKAPAKAPAKP
+692 
-705 AAKPATKAPAK
+705 
-716 APAKAAPKAP
+716 
-726 VKPAAKPAT
+726 
-735 KTPAKAPAKVAPQAP
+735 
-750 AKPATKAPAKPA
+750 

-770 AKPAAK
+770 AKK
-776 PAAKAPAK
+776 
-784 APAKPAAKV
+784 
-793 PAKKAAKK
+793 AKK

>member
-1 MKKQSAGST
+1 MKKQTAVSPAK
-10 EKNNPPRIIESDL
+10 KNEPRVIESDL
-23 AQLKGPRS
+23 SQLKGPRS

-44 EGLRESWRKQLEQCH
+44 EGLRESWRKQLEHCH
-59 REFGFRYL
+59 KEFGFRYL

-80 NEDKNGNP
+80 SEDKKGNP

-115 MPEKLASDNFK
+115 MPEKLASDSFK
-126 DERDGKN
+126 DERPNFN
-133 ENTVFWWKANVTPP
+133 EDTVFWWKANVTPP

-153 DALIKTLVQHWTDRY
+153 DALIRTLVQHWTDRY
-168 GAEEVKTWRFEV
+168 GADEVKTWRFEV

-239 NKKKLPLDF
+239 NKKKVPLDF

-266 GNRTL
+266 GNRKL
-271 YLHPSLHYVCDEAN
+271 FLHPSLHYVCDCAN
-285 LPLPAIASKSKKKLP
+285 QPLPAIVKKGKKKLP

-328 QLRNTESLDSMS
+328 QLRNTEALDSMS

-360 GFGLISYQGVP
+360 GFGLMSYQGIP

-379 YLSLLGGTETVSSD
+379 YLSLLGSTELVSSD

-400 DDKGGVQVLFWDL
+400 DEKGGVQVLFWDL
-413 THPTDGGKISNQQFF
+413 THPTDGGKVSNQDFF
-428 FKTVPAVDKGEASVI
+428 FKTVPATNKGEASVV
-443 LHHLPAGQY
+443 LHHLPAGEY
-452 NVKVFMIGYQQN
+452 DIKVHMIGFQQN

-473 GAPADLSRDDIEELK
+473 GAPADLSREDVEEIK
-488 KCSDMEP
+488 KNSAMEP
-495 VFQSDLNAEDMVT
+495 VFQSAIKVDGMVT

-520 ITLTP
+520 ISLTP
-525 IKLRPVAPVAKPAPA
+525 IKLAPVKAAAPAKKAEAKAPAKPAAPAKKAEAKAPAKPAPA
-540 KKAEPVKK
+540 KKAEAKPAEKKAEAKPAVKPAPAK
-548 VEDKAPAKKAEPVK
+548 APAKPAPAKKAEV
-562 KAEDKA
+562 KA
-568 PAKKAEPVKKAED
+568 PAKPAEKKAEAKPAAKPAPA
-581 KAPAKAAPPAKASE
+581 KAPAKPVAKPAAKVPAKPAVNPAS
-595 KKAEL
+595 A
-600 VKKPEPAKKAE
+600 PAK
-611 PVKKAEVK
+611 K

-624 AAKPAPAKPAA
+624 AAKPAPAKKVEVKA
-635 KPAVPAKKAEV
+635 PAKKAA
-646 KPPAKPTA
+646 PA
-654 KPAPAK
+654 APAK
-660 AAPKAP
+660 KAPAKKAAPAAPAKKAPAKIVAKPAPKAP
-666 AKAAAKAPAKPA
+666 AKAAPAPAK
-678 AKPAAKAPV
+678 
-687 KPAAK
+687 
-692 PATKAPAKAPAKP
+692 KAPAKAPAK
-705 AAKPATKAPAK
+705 
-716 APAKAAPKAP
+716 
-726 VKPAAKPAT
+726 
-735 KTPAKAPAKVAPQAP
+735 TPAKAPAK
-750 AKPATKAPAKPA
+750 KPAR
-762 AKAPAKAP
+762 
-770 AKPAAK
+770 
-776 PAAKAPAK
+776 
-784 APAKPAAKV
+784 
-793 PAKKAAKK
+793 KK

>member
-1 MKKQSAGST
+1 MKKQTAVSPAK
-10 EKNNPPRIIESDL
+10 KNEPRVIESDL

-44 EGLRESWRKQLEQCH
+44 EGLRESWRKQLEHCH
-59 REFGFRYL
+59 KEFGFRYL

-80 NEDKNGNP
+80 SEDKKGNP

-115 MPEKLASDNFK
+115 MPEKLASDSFK
-126 DERDGKN
+126 DERPNFN
-133 ENTVFWWKANVTPP
+133 EDTVFWWKANVTPP

-153 DALIKTLVQHWTDRY
+153 DALIRTLVQHWTDRY
-168 GAEEVKTWRFEV
+168 GADEVKTWRFEV

-239 NKKKLPLDF
+239 NKKKVPLDF

-266 GNRTL
+266 GNRKL
-271 YLHPSLHYVCDEAN
+271 FLHPSLHYVCDEAN
-285 LPLPAIASKSKKKLP
+285 KPLSAIVKKGKKKLP

-328 QLRNTESLDSMS
+328 QLRNTEALDSMS

-360 GFGLISYQGVP
+360 GFGLMSYQGIP

-379 YLSLLGGTETVSSD
+379 YLSLLGSTELVSSD

-400 DDKGGVQVLFWDL
+400 DEKGGVQVLFWDL
-413 THPTDGGKISNQQFF
+413 THPTDGGKVSNQDFF
-428 FKTVPAVDKGEASVI
+428 FKTVPATNKGEASVV
-443 LHHLPAGQY
+443 LHHLPAGEY
-452 NVKVFMIGYQQN
+452 DIKVHMIGFQQN

-473 GAPADLSRDDIEELK
+473 GAPADLSREDVEEIK
-488 KCSDMEP
+488 KNSAMEP
-495 VFQSDLNAEDMVT
+495 VFQSAIKVDGMVT

-520 ITLTP
+520 ISLTP
-525 IKLRPVAPVAKPAPA
+525 IKLAPVKAAAPAKKAEAKAPAKPAAPAKKTEAKAPAKPAPA
-540 KKAEPVKK
+540 KKAEAKPAEKKAEAKPAVKPAPA
-548 VEDKAPAKKAEPVK
+548 KAPAKP
-562 KAEDKA
+562 A
-568 PAKKAEPVKKAED
+568 PA
-581 KAPAKAAPPAKASE
+581 
-595 KKAEL
+595 
-600 VKKPEPAKKAE
+600 
-611 PVKKAEVK
+611 KKAEVK

-624 AAKPAPAKPAA
+624 AEKKAEAKPAA
-635 KPAVPAKKAEV
+635 KP
-646 KPPAKPTA
+646 
-654 KPAPAK
+654 
-660 AAPKAP
+660 
-666 AKAAAKAPAKPA
+666 
-678 AKPAAKAPV
+678 
-687 KPAAK
+687 
-692 PATKAPAKAPAKP
+692 APAKAPAKP
-705 AAKPATKAPAK
+705 
-716 APAKAAPKAP
+716 
-726 VKPAAKPAT
+726 V
-735 KTPAKAPAKVAPQAP
+735 
-750 AKPATKAPAKPA
+750 
-762 AKAPAKAP
+762 
-770 AKPAAK
+770 
-776 PAAKAPAK
+776 
-784 APAKPAAKV
+784 AKPAAKV
-793 PAKKAAKK
+793 PAKPAVNPASAPAKKAPAKPAVKPAPAKKVEVKAPAKKAAPAAPAKKAPAKKAAPAAPAKKAPAKIVAKPAPKAPAKAAPAPAKKAPAKAPAKTPAKAPAKKPAKKK

>member
-1 MKKQSAGST
+1 MKKQSAGSP
-10 EKNNPPRIIESDL
+10 EKNNTPRIIESDL

-115 MPEKLASDNFK
+115 MPEKLASKPAAEFDN
-126 DERDGKN
+126 G
-133 ENTVFWWKANVTPP
+133 TVFWWKANVTPP
-147 KKYEKW
+147 AKYEKW
-153 DALIKTLVQHWTDRY
+153 DVLVKTLVQHWTDRY
-168 GAEEVKTWRFEV
+168 GADEVKTWRFEV
-180 WNEPNLNIFW
+180 WNEPNLEIFW
-190 RLAEKDRLPE
+190 RLSEEKRLPE
-200 YLKLYEHTAK
+200 YLKLYEHTVK

-254 GLGDGPSGLDQY
+254 GLGDGPSGLDQF

-328 QLRNTESLDSMS
+328 QLRNTEALDSMS

-371 KAAYWAYK
+371 KAAYWAYQ

-393 KSSYVCR
+393 QSSYVCR
-400 DDKGGVQVLFWDL
+400 DDKGGVQILFWDL

-443 LHHLPAGQY
+443 LHHLPAGEY

-488 KCSDMEP
+488 KSSAMEP

-525 IKLRPVAPVAKPAPA
+525 IKLRPVAAPAP
-540 KKAEPVKK
+540 V
-548 VEDKAPAKKAEPVK
+548 KAPAKKAEPVK

-568 PAKKAEPVKKAED
+568 PAKKAEPVKKAEE
-581 KAPAKAAPPAKASE
+581 KA
-595 KKAEL
+595 
-600 VKKPEPAKKAE
+600 PAKKAE

-624 AAKPAPAKPAA
+624 GAKPAAPANAPAKAPAKPAVKA
-635 KPAVPAKKAEV
+635 PAKKAEV
-646 KPPAKPTA
+646 KAPAKPA
-654 KPAPAK
+654 VKS
-660 AAPKAP
+660 AP
-666 AKAAAKAPAKPA
+666 AKAAAKAPAKAPVKPVAKPA
-678 AKPAAKAPV
+678 PAKPAAKAPA
-687 KPAAK
+687 KPVAK
-692 PATKAPAKAPAKP
+692 PAPATTAVKAPAKAPAKP
-705 AAKPATKAPAK
+705 AAKAPAKPVAKPVPAKAAAK
-716 APAKAAPKAP
+716 APAKP
-726 VKPAAKPAT
+726 VAKPA
-735 KTPAKAPAKVAPQAP
+735 PAQAP
-750 AKPATKAPAKPA
+750 AKAPAKPA

-770 AKPAAK
+770 AK
-776 PAAKAPAK
+776 KAT
-784 APAKPAAKV
+784 
-793 PAKKAAKK
+793 KK